1 VKKPIFAK
9 GEKRAEGLCKYGIA
23 NLFGGICMNL
33 IIREAGIKDLPD
45 ILALYKQP
53 DMDNGEV
60 LPIEQAETIFK
71 KMEAYPDYKIY
82 IAISGGEVVGTFA
95 LAIMDNLA
103 HMGTPSGLIED
114 VVVKTEWQGKG
125 IGKQMMKYAMEYCK
139 KYGCYKVVLS
149 SNLKRE
155 KAHCFYESLGFKKH
169 GYSFLIEL

>member
-1 VKKPIFAK
+1 
-9 GEKRAEGLCKYGIA
+9 
-23 NLFGGICMNL
+23 MNL
-33 IIREAGIKDLPD
+33 VIREAGVKDLPD

-60 LPIEQAETIFK
+60 LSIEQAETIFK
-71 KMEAYPDYKIY
+71 KMAAYPDYKIY

-103 HMGTPSGLIED
+103 HMGVPSGLIED
-114 VVVKTEWQGKG
+114 VVVKTDRQGKG
-125 IGKQMMKYAMEYCK
+125 VGKQMMKYAMEYCK
-139 KYGCYKVVLS
+139 KCGCYKVSLS

-155 KAHCFYESLGFKKH
+155 KAHYFYESLGFKKH